1 MLALMLM
8 VMTMTV
14 EDRIDCDIMVLG
26 DAADRLVVLVQLSML
41 LWLVTT
47 RVIGADDTDD
57 ERSLKV

>member
-1 MLALMLM
+1 MMLALMLM

-47 RVIGADDTDD
+47 GDWGG
-57 ERSLKV
+57 